1 MGAKEERKRD
11 AEDQNGH
18 IYELIHKGY
27 VVDKNSGSDYIFI
40 SYSSKD
46 WKRVLYDIVYDACI
60 KKGLKVY
67 FDTKF
72 DTASDSWLTQF
83 RNNMNDGH
91 CKGVLAFVSSNYKT
105 SYATLMEL
113 MASQE
118 TSESEKKTVL
128 PIYIDNLA
136 VSDYSNTG
144 LGTERF
150 ADSSTN
156 DLWRQEL
163 KLFNELFLSIV
174 DDPENTVIDKA
185 DYVKNVLYKKSDS
198 DCKNCQS
205 YKEPLDYTALECNSK
220 YWELLGV
227 DPKDDDGKRKCW
239 NNQISAA
246 EKAGSG
252 DIFLNKNN
260 NSKLVSMILSNL
272 DKNNIDGVNKN
283 ITNAIYEKLSNPN
296 DLNVGTVFD
305 KNLIKRSEDQPQN
318 VTEDGKQTGGL
329 IVDPPK
335 PNRMWKYCV
344 KGIVAYLEWDG
355 ESKNCTVKEGSR
367 VANESNAFANLGSA
381 KKMKDVLLE
390 KNIIVDR
397 VFACDYVCD
406 KISTMINV
414 LTGGAVSMPKSMK
427 DGNLK
432 ECDWSEWENRKDLMD
447 GKPSDGSAETEAQE
461 FVYSIWG
468 QEYSSTKLS
477 DMMHCVFDKLAEK
490 YPKCVP
496 QMAKQEN
503 ITAVALKRE
512 VDEQILPSNKLNY
525 FKAKKEHVVDGVSYY
540 VSTRY
545 NREQGIEQLRRMVMA
560 CGETE
565 DAFEVI
571 SYPGKVTHNVKKRNG

>member
-46 WKRVLYDIVYDACI
+46 WKRVLYDIVYDVCT

-118 TSESEKKTVL
+118 TSESEKKPVL
-128 PIYIDNLA
+128 PIYIDSLA

-174 DDPENTVIDKA
+174 DDPENTVIDKS
-185 DYVKNVLYKKSDS
+185 DYAKNVLYKKSDS

-227 DPKDDDGKRKCW
+227 DSKDDDGKRKCW
-239 NNQISAA
+239 NKQISAA

-252 DIFLNKNN
+252 DMFLNKNN

-305 KNLIKRSEDQPQN
+305 KNLIKQSEDQPQN
-318 VTEDGKQTGGL
+318 VTD
-329 IVDPPK
+329 
-335 PNRMWKYCV
+335 
-344 KGIVAYLEWDG
+344 
-355 ESKNCTVKEGSR
+355 
-367 VANESNAFANLGSA
+367 
-381 KKMKDVLLE
+381 
-390 KNIIVDR
+390 
-397 VFACDYVCD
+397 
-406 KISTMINV
+406 
-414 LTGGAVSMPKSMK
+414 
-427 DGNLK
+427 
-432 ECDWSEWENRKDLMD
+432 D
-447 GKPSDGSAETEAQE
+447 GKPSDDSTETEAQQ

-468 QEYSSTKLS
+468 HEYSSTKLS
-477 DMMHCVFDKLAEK
+477 DMMHCVFDKLTEK
-490 YPKCVP
+490 YPQCVP

-545 NREQGIEQLRRMVMA
+545 NREQGIEQLRRMVKA